1 MFFAVSTKTMAGAR
15 QRAAQRI
22 EALPPTIP
30 APASETAP
38 RGSNIVRLVIPK
50 TEMQLLIESIARQHG
65 VAVADIMGKTLADRV
80 LAARFDAIAAVKKA
94 RPNISF
100 PALGRM
106 FNRDSASVRNA
117 LKKRGLA

>member
-22 EALPPTIP
+22 EAPKP
-30 APASETAP
+30 AAAP
-38 RGSNIVRLVIPK
+38 QSNNIVRLVIPK

-117 LKKRGLA
+117 LKKRGVI